1 MMKNKKRSAPI
12 ILSAMLLSSTLTA
25 TAAPLPEGHWSS
37 SEKGWQYQ
45 TETGVLQNVWS
56 QSETG
61 DWYYFDT
68 DGIMSAGWKQIKAA
82 DGKLHWYYFA
92 PDGVM
97 ATGWRQVTDANGKP
111 QWYYF
116 VPDGAMATGWQQI
129 KDTDGQDKWYYLN
142 TDGSMQTGWVS
153 QGDTTYYLNPDG
165 AMATGSVTIGDRE
178 YPFDSSGALTGTSA
192 PAGVVRLD
200 SPSSQQAET
209 RKGSGGPGKG
219 KSDGSGSGSSKGGKR
234 SSGSSSKSKKRGSES
249 SKSGKRGSSSTTSP
263 ERPTGAAGSQTGSS
277 QANPTGQAE
286 NKPVTS
292 GSEQGKPAET
302 GKETVREA
310 ADLLNKNQTKLVDL
324 GWIQYAVIA
333 FQEGTADDYTIEID
347 GTDVTK
353 ACTKVD
359 HDGTIVKWEST
370 VLDPASVTV
379 SHRQGKFD
387 QVALSQHPA
396 QKKPEAGQGSSAP
409 KLILTNGAVPSHD
422 YYLDAYG
429 KDGAVRTAPA
439 RTTFG
444 TTGNRASGTVSSWS
458 ENGDVDAYLLFDH
471 DLLANAMILQNIGAA
486 DDAAMAVVKRWETQ
500 TPVAAMDGN
509 SESLYDFAKYLS
521 AVQDEEREHND
532 FLSFLTYASQ
542 NPDGTI
548 QSRPENVKRVLE
560 DGFLG
565 STFQFSKT
573 AREAAPLLSG
583 TEGRLGENL
592 VLTSEGDPAYI
603 SSITALF
610 LDGNPFPLRSDSSRK
625 AYEINEE
632 QTSITLYHTIQEPS
646 GEQPQLTEGE
656 HTLKIEANGYE
667 IARVTLTVTAALP
680 AEGTPETALPSHGDL
695 ELDFPAGLAR
705 VEKESAETAEESSS
719 ALPSHGDLML
729 DLPAGRSSEEVSA
742 EAPAAA
748 PLPSFGDL
756 KLDFPAGLARL
767 AKESAETAEE
777 SSSVLPS
784 HGDLMLDLPAG
795 RSSEEVS
802 AEAPAAAA
810 LPSFGDLELD
820 FPAGLARL
828 EKESAE
834 TAEESRP
841 VLPSHGDLK
850 LDLPAG
856 GTSLAKPSLDTPE
869 ETALPSHGD
878 LELDFPAGLA
888 RVEKES
894 AEAAEESVSAL
905 PSRGDLK
912 LDFPAGLARVGK
924 VSPEAAEESRSAFPS
939 HGDLMLDLPAG
950 RSSEEVSAEAP
961 AAAALPSFGDL
972 ELDLPAGSSHSS

>member
-1 MMKNKKRSAPI
+1 
-12 ILSAMLLSSTLTA
+12 
-25 TAAPLPEGHWSS
+25 
-37 SEKGWQYQ
+37 
-45 TETGVLQNVWS
+45 
-56 QSETG
+56 
-61 DWYYFDT
+61 
-68 DGIMSAGWKQIKAA
+68 
-82 DGKLHWYYFA
+82 
-92 PDGVM
+92 
-97 ATGWRQVTDANGKP
+97 
-111 QWYYF
+111 
-116 VPDGAMATGWQQI
+116 
-129 KDTDGQDKWYYLN
+129 
-142 TDGSMQTGWVS
+142 
-153 QGDTTYYLNPDG
+153 
-165 AMATGSVTIGDRE
+165 MATGSVTIGDRE

-748 PLPSFGDL
+748 
-756 KLDFPAGLARL
+756 
-767 AKESAETAEE
+767 
-777 SSSVLPS
+777 
-784 HGDLMLDLPAG
+784 
-795 RSSEEVS
+795 
-802 AEAPAAAA
+802 
-810 LPSFGDLELD
+810 
-820 FPAGLARL
+820 
-828 EKESAE
+828 
-834 TAEESRP
+834 
-841 VLPSHGDLK
+841 
-850 LDLPAG
+850 
-856 GTSLAKPSLDTPE
+856 
-869 ETALPSHGD
+869 
-878 LELDFPAGLA
+878 
-888 RVEKES
+888 
-894 AEAAEESVSAL
+894 
-905 PSRGDLK
+905 
-912 LDFPAGLARVGK
+912 
-924 VSPEAAEESRSAFPS
+924 
-939 HGDLMLDLPAG
+939 
-950 RSSEEVSAEAP
+950 
-961 AAAALPSFGDL
+961 ALPSFGDL

>member
-1 MMKNKKRSAPI
+1 
-12 ILSAMLLSSTLTA
+12 
-25 TAAPLPEGHWSS
+25 
-37 SEKGWQYQ
+37 
-45 TETGVLQNVWS
+45 
-56 QSETG
+56 
-61 DWYYFDT
+61 
-68 DGIMSAGWKQIKAA
+68 MSAGWKQIKAA

-165 AMATGSVTIGDRE
+165 PMATGSVTIGDRE

-192 PAGVVRLD
+192 PAGVDRLD
-200 SPSSQQAET
+200 SPSSPQAEA

-234 SSGSSSKSKKRGSES
+234 GSGSSSKSKKRGSES

-286 NKPVTS
+286 NKPVTA

-370 VLDPASVTV
+370 VLDPSSVTV

-387 QVALSQHPA
+387 QLALSQHPA

-409 KLILTNGAVPSHD
+409 QLILTNGAVPSHD

-509 SESLYDFAKYLS
+509 LENLYDFAKYLS

-542 NPDGTI
+542 NPGGTI

-592 VLTSEGDPAYI
+592 VLTSEDDPAYI

-610 LDGNPFPLRSDSSRK
+610 LDGNPFPLRSGSSRK

-632 QTSITLYHTIQEPS
+632 RTSITLYHTIQEPS

-667 IARVTLTVTAALP
+667 TARVTLTVTAALP
-680 AEGTPETALPSHGDL
+680 AEGTPETALPSHGDLELDLPAGVSRLEKESAESAEENGSALPSHGDLELDLPAGLARLGKESAETAEESSPVLPSHGDLKLDLPAGGTSLAKPSLDTPEETALPSHGDL

-705 VEKESAETAEESSS
+705 VEKESAETAEESS
-719 ALPSHGDLML
+719 
-729 DLPAGRSSEEVSA
+729 
-742 EAPAAA
+742 
-748 PLPSFGDL
+748 
-756 KLDFPAGLARL
+756 
-767 AKESAETAEE
+767 
-777 SSSVLPS
+777 
-784 HGDLMLDLPAG
+784 
-795 RSSEEVS
+795 
-802 AEAPAAAA
+802 
-810 LPSFGDLELD
+810 
-820 FPAGLARL
+820 
-828 EKESAE
+828 
-834 TAEESRP
+834 P

-894 AEAAEESVSAL
+894 AEAAKESVSAL

-924 VSPEAAEESRSAFPS
+924 VSPEAAEESRSVLPS
-939 HGDLMLDLPAG
+939 HGDLMLVLPAG

>member
-1 MMKNKKRSAPI
+1 M
-12 ILSAMLLSSTLTA
+12 
-25 TAAPLPEGHWSS
+25 
-37 SEKGWQYQ
+37 
-45 TETGVLQNVWS
+45 
-56 QSETG
+56 
-61 DWYYFDT
+61 
-68 DGIMSAGWKQIKAA
+68 
-82 DGKLHWYYFA
+82 
-92 PDGVM
+92 
-97 ATGWRQVTDANGKP
+97 
-111 QWYYF
+111 
-116 VPDGAMATGWQQI
+116 
-129 KDTDGQDKWYYLN
+129 
-142 TDGSMQTGWVS
+142 
-153 QGDTTYYLNPDG
+153 
-165 AMATGSVTIGDRE
+165 
-178 YPFDSSGALTGTSA
+178 
-192 PAGVVRLD
+192 
-200 SPSSQQAET
+200 
-209 RKGSGGPGKG
+209 
-219 KSDGSGSGSSKGGKR
+219 
-234 SSGSSSKSKKRGSES
+234 
-249 SKSGKRGSSSTTSP
+249 
-263 ERPTGAAGSQTGSS
+263 
-277 QANPTGQAE
+277 
-286 NKPVTS
+286 TS

-370 VLDPASVTV
+370 VLDPSSVTV

-444 TTGNRASGTVSSWS
+444 KTGNRASGTVSSWS

-509 SESLYDFAKYLS
+509 SENLYDFAKYLS

-542 NPDGTI
+542 NPGGTI

-592 VLTSEGDPAYI
+592 VLTSEDDPAYI

-610 LDGNPFPLRSDSSRK
+610 LDGNPLPLRSDSSRK

-632 QTSITLYHTIQEPS
+632 RTSITLYHTIQEPS

-667 IARVTLTVTAALP
+667 TARVTLTVTAALP

-695 ELDFPAGLAR
+695 ELDLPAGVSRL
-705 VEKESAETAEESSS
+705 EKESAESAEENGSV
-719 ALPSHGDLML
+719 LPSHGDLML

-756 KLDFPAGLARL
+756 
-767 AKESAETAEE
+767 
-777 SSSVLPS
+777 
-784 HGDLMLDLPAG
+784 
-795 RSSEEVS
+795 
-802 AEAPAAAA
+802 
-810 LPSFGDLELD
+810 
-820 FPAGLARL
+820 
-828 EKESAE
+828 
-834 TAEESRP
+834 
-841 VLPSHGDLK
+841 
-850 LDLPAG
+850 
-856 GTSLAKPSLDTPE
+856 
-869 ETALPSHGD
+869 
-878 LELDFPAGLA
+878 ELDFPAGLA

-894 AEAAEESVSAL
+894 AEAAEESVSTL

-924 VSPEAAEESRSAFPS
+924 VSPEAAEESRSVLPS

-950 RSSEEVSAEAP
+950 RSSEEVSAAVP